1 MKASAKPSSN
11 QKSSKNTGN
20 SGAANGYN
28 HPRISIEQW
37 RALLTVVEAGGYAQ
51 AAEHMHK
58 SQSSITYAVKKL
70 ESVLGVTV
78 FEIQGRKAVLTPT
91 GELLYR
97 RARSLLEEASGLER
111 AAHKLSA
118 GWEAEI
124 GVAVEPLFPFFVLLK
139 CLAQFAIESP
149 HTRIELIESVLSG
162 TCEALTEGKAELA
175 ISSMI
180 PQGYLGDALMDVRML
195 AVTAPEHALQ
205 KIERPITQRDLRA
218 HRQLVVRDSGVNRS
232 GSALTLEATQR
243 WTVSN
248 MATSIDAVRR
258 GYGFAW
264 FPEERIREELDAGVL
279 KPLNL
284 REGSVRIGALYLIYA
299 DREAAGPGVLR
310 LAEII
315 RSSVAKE
322 CAEVAHSRA
331 ALTVVP
337 AKFTSVKAQRVR

>member
-1 MKASAKPSSN
+1 MMKAPATGQNGKNSN
-11 QKSSKNTGN
+11 
-20 SGAANGYN
+20 ANGAS

-51 AAEHMHK
+51 AAEQMHK

-70 ESVLGVTV
+70 ESLLGVTV

-124 GVAVEPLFPFFVLLK
+124 GLAVEPLFPTFVLLK

-162 TCEALTEGKAELA
+162 TCEALTQGKAEMA
-175 ISSMI
+175 ISSLI
-180 PQGYLGDALMDVRML
+180 PAGYLGDALMEVRLL
-195 AVTAPEHALQ
+195 AVSAPEHPLQ
-205 KIERPITQRDLRA
+205 KIGRPITQRDLRA
-218 HRQLVVRDSGVNRS
+218 HRQLVVRDSGISRS
-232 GSALTLEATQR
+232 GTALTLEATQR

-248 MATSIDAVRR
+248 MATYSDAVRR

-264 FPEERIREELDAGVL
+264 FPEERIREELEAGLL

-284 REGSVRIGALYLIYA
+284 REGSVRMGALYLIYA

-315 RSSVAKE
+315 RANVTSECKE
-322 CAEVAHSRA
+322 ALRSRA
-331 ALTVVP
+331 ALEVVP
-337 AKFTSVKAQRVR
+337 IKAAARAKRS

>member
-1 MKASAKPSSN
+1 MKPPAAAHNSSTGVSN
-11 QKSSKNTGN
+11 GSS
-20 SGAANGYN
+20 

-51 AAEHMHK
+51 AAEQMHK
-58 SQSSITYAVKKL
+58 SQSSITYGVKKL

-97 RARSLLEEASGLER
+97 RARALLEEASGLER

-124 GVAVEPLFPFFVLLK
+124 GLAIEPLFPTFVLLK
-139 CLAQFAIESP
+139 CLAQFATESP

-162 TCEALTEGKAELA
+162 TCEALTQGKAELA
-175 ISSMI
+175 ISSLI
-180 PQGYLGDALMDVRML
+180 PQGYLGDALMEVRML
-195 AVTAPEHALQ
+195 AVSAPEHPLQ
-205 KIERPITQRDLRA
+205 QIQRPITQRDLRA
-218 HRQLVVRDSGVNRS
+218 HRQLVVRDSGINRS
-232 GSALTLEATQR
+232 GNALTLEATQR

-248 MATSIDAVRR
+248 MGTSIDAVRR

-264 FPEERIREELDAGVL
+264 FPEERIREELTAGVL

-284 REGSVRIGALYLIYA
+284 REGSVRMGSLYLIYA
-299 DREAAGPGVLR
+299 DRDAAGPGVLR
-310 LAEII
+310 LAEILKAN
-315 RSSVAKE
+315 VASE
-322 CAEVAHSRA
+322 CKEVARSRA
-331 ALTVVP
+331 AVDVVP
-337 AKFTSVKAQRVR
+337 MKTPVKAKRNR

>member
-1 MKASAKPSSN
+1 
-11 QKSSKNTGN
+11 
-20 SGAANGYN
+20 
-28 HPRISIEQW
+28 
-37 RALLTVVEAGGYAQ
+37 LLTVVEAGGYAQ
-51 AAEHMHK
+51 AAEQMHK

-70 ESVLGVTV
+70 ESLLGVTV

-124 GVAVEPLFPFFVLLK
+124 GLAVEPLFPTFVLLK

-162 TCEALTEGKAELA
+162 TCEALTQGKAEMA
-175 ISSMI
+175 ISSLI
-180 PQGYLGDALMDVRML
+180 PAGYLGDALMEVRLL
-195 AVTAPEHALQ
+195 AVSAPEHPLQ
-205 KIERPITQRDLRA
+205 KIGRPITQRDLRA
-218 HRQLVVRDSGVNRS
+218 HRQLVVRDSGINRS
-232 GSALTLEATQR
+232 GTALTLEATQR

-264 FPEERIREELDAGVL
+264 FPEERIREELEAGLL

-284 REGSVRIGALYLIYA
+284 REGSVRMGALYLIYA

-315 RSSVAKE
+315 RANVTSECKE
-322 CAEVAHSRA
+322 ALRSRA
-331 ALTVVP
+331 ALEVVP
-337 AKFTSVKAQRVR
+337 IKAAARAKRS

>member
-1 MKASAKPSSN
+1 MKAPAIGSN
-11 QKSSKNTGN
+11 N
-20 SGAANGYN
+20 S

-51 AAEHMHK
+51 AAEQMHK

-78 FEIQGRKAVLTPT
+78 FEIQGRKAVLTRT

-97 RARSLLEEASGLER
+97 RARALLEEASGLER

-124 GVAVEPLFPFFVLLK
+124 GVAVEPLFPTAVLLK
-139 CLAQFAIESP
+139 CLAQFGTESP

-162 TCEALTEGKAELA
+162 TCEALTMGKAELA
-175 ISSMI
+175 ISGEV
-180 PQGYLGDALMDVRML
+180 PAGYLGDVLMQVRFA
-195 AVTAPEHALQ
+195 AVAAPEHPLHKLQ
-205 KIERPITQRDLRA
+205 HPITQRELRA
-218 HRQLVVRDSGVNRS
+218 HRHLVVRDSGVHRS
-232 GSALTLEATQR
+232 GNALAVEATQR

-248 MATSIDAVRR
+248 MSTSIDAVRR

-264 FPEERIREELDAGVL
+264 FPEERIREELAAGQL
-279 KPLNL
+279 RALNL
-284 REGSVRIGALYLIYA
+284 REGSIRVGSLYLVYA
-299 DREAAGPGVLR
+299 DRDAAGPGVLR

-315 RSSVAKE
+315 RAAVAIE
-322 CAEVAHSRA
+322 CNSA
-331 ALTVVP
+331 ACAATSP
-337 AKFTSVKAQRVR
+337 TIAAAKAKRGS